1 MKKDFTLAPRI
12 RLGDRRDQAAERGRW
27 DLRVGRIFLFA
38 AVFAWGVQT
47 ILSGFGGGTLP
58 PVTIGSMLDAAGIAH
73 LPHPIALALDA
84 PLWIVLLMA
93 AAVPYAIVVHQSVRS
108 KDPPGQTR

>member
-12 RLGDRRDQAAERGRW
+12 RLDDRRDQAAERGRW
-27 DLRVGRIFLFA
+27 DRRVGRIFLVA

-47 ILSGFGGGTLP
+47 ILSAFFWGTMP

-73 LPHPIALALDA
+73 LPVPIALDA
-84 PLWIVLLMA
+84 PLWVVLLMA
-93 AAVPYAIVVHQSVRS
+93 AAIPYAIVVHQSVRY
-108 KDPPGQTR
+108 KDPPGHTR

>member
-12 RLGDRRDQAAERGRW
+12 RLDDNAVERGRW
-27 DLRVGRIFLFA
+27 DQRVGRIFLLA
-38 AVFAWGVQT
+38 AVFTWGMQT
-47 ILSGFGGGTLP
+47 ILSAFFWGTLP
-58 PVTIGSMLDAAGIAH
+58 PVTIGSMLDAAGVAH
-73 LPHPIALALDA
+73 ARLPIALALDA

-93 AAVPYAIVVHQSVRS
+93 AAIPYAILVRQSVRD